1 MGKLFQGSWQ
11 KVLIRVIVLLLVLYV
26 FYRIGKVLLG
36 LVYKNKTSKEFKKYI
51 EELKNVTPI
60 DNSTLADPDTI
71 SENEAK
77 LIAAQLENAMDG
89 IGTNESSMF
98 NSLQCLNGASLKKVY
113 TEFGQRNYSG
123 WGYSTMMD
131 LFGWFSEELGNVV
144 WATYSNECV
153 LGCEGGILD
162 NCMELT
168 YMREIWKRTG
178 MTLTF

>member
-11 KVLIRVIVLLLVLYV
+11 NVLIIVIVLLLVLYV
-26 FYRIGKVLLG
+26 IYRLAKGFFG
-36 LVYKNKTSKEFKKYI
+36 LVFKNKTSKEFKEYV

-60 DNSTLADPDTI
+60 DNSNPNDADTI

-77 LIAAQLENAMDG
+77 LIADQLENAMDG
-89 IGTNESSMF
+89 IGTSESTMF

-113 TEFGQRNYSG
+113 AEFGQRDYSG
-123 WGYSTMMD
+123 TMMD
-131 LFGWFSEELGNVV
+131 LFGWFSEELGDVL

-153 LGCEGGILD
+153 TGCEGGFFD

-168 YMREIWKRTG
+168 YMRAIWKRTG
-178 MTLTF
+178 MNLTF